1 MFDAQGQ
8 PEPFPSQFFANNAV
22 AVSAVVR
29 LRPTAYSRFQPFRS
43 GAARVEFDARLF
55 ESDPDRQI

>member
-1 MFDAQGQ
+1 MF
-8 PEPFPSQFFANNAV
+8 
-22 AVSAVVR
+22 R
-29 LRPTAYSRFQPFRS
+29 RTALFLRS

>member
-1 MFDAQGQ
+1 LTLKVNQSHFR
-8 PEPFPSQFFANNAV
+8 ANSSPITLSR
-22 AVSAVVR
+22 SAVVR